1 MLTNPVG
8 LSLMPYC
15 CGQPWLPKQL
25 PTLNKIQAHL
35 QYHTSPSAGV
45 PVQTHI
51 KVRLDHVMKKVVVP
65 NEHLK
70 ALVDVYR
77 LLHAKG
83 LSTASRA
90 SAMKVCPEA

>member
-1 MLTNPVG
+1 M
-8 LSLMPYC
+8 
-15 CGQPWLPKQL
+15 
-25 PTLNKIQAHL
+25 
-35 QYHTSPSAGV
+35 

-51 KVRLDHVMKKVVVP
+51 RGQLDHVVKKVVVP

-70 ALVDVYR
+70 ALVDIYR
-77 LLHAKG
+77 LLYAKG